1 MINNQVYMMAYVS
14 LEYNWRSFS
23 CRNFEKWELFSF
35 HSGVI
40 FFEPPLGRDHKLW
53 EKNDNG

>member
-1 MINNQVYMMAYVS
+1 MMAYVS

-23 CRNFEKWELFSF
+23 CRNFGKWELFLF